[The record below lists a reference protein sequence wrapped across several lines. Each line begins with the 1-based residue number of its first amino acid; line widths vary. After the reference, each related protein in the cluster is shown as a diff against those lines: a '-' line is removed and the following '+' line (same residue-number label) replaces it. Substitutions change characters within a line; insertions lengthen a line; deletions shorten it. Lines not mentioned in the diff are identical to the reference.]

1 MLASV
6 TENFHRSMLLFLVS
20 NFGTGQRIDNPLN
33 QKQNLLFFWHRVL
46 LISPKKLTT
55 QSAMAEKGAPKTE
68 RNILPT
74 PPKKG
79 KHMSTQH
86 GGFCKHG

>member
-33 QKQNLLFFWHRVL
+33 QKQNLLFFLAPCVVNFA
-46 LISPKKLTT
+46 KKINNPVCD
-55 QSAMAEKGAPKTE
+55 G
-68 RNILPT
+68 
-74 PPKKG
+74 
-79 KHMSTQH
+79 
-86 GGFCKHG
+86 